1 MRVKVEGDD
10 IEGAGTSVVTVL
22 RELGPRWWG
31 WGSRMMIFRE
41 LVPRWWL
48 YKGNWDLGG
57 DYIKGTGTSVV
68 RVRVE
73 GDGIDGD
80 DFVINELEIRTQ
92 RVSNFLFQSFW
103 ESVDSFIDF
112 LFTWISIGSQVTNH
126 ISRQMDCRFRFSTL
140 NYSGVHVFCLLTLH
154 CSIFFILSKCCN
166 PIG

>member
-1 MRVKVEGDD
+1 VVRVRVEGDV
-10 IEGAGTSVVTVL
+10 IEGARTSL
-22 RELGPRWWG
+22 
-31 WGSRMMIFRE
+31 
-41 LVPRWWL
+41 
-48 YKGNWDLGG
+48 
-57 DYIKGTGTSVV
+57 V

-112 LFTWISIGSQVTNH
+112 LFTWISIGSRVTNH
-126 ISRQMDCRFRFSTL
+126 ISRQLDSRFRFSTL

-166 PIG
+166 PIGQLYRCACSKESIDFFLEKSGCRPSPKCGEYFWKVWLHLHVRFLNA

>member
-1 MRVKVEGDD
+1 MKYICIVKPFDTQRFEFFHQKQKQ
-10 IEGAGTSVVTVL
+10 TNSSQ
-22 RELGPRWWG
+22 R
-31 WGSRMMIFRE
+31 
-41 LVPRWWL
+41 
-48 YKGNWDLGG
+48 
-57 DYIKGTGTSVV
+57 V

-80 DFVINELEIRTQ
+80 DFAINELEIRTQ

-103 ESVDSFIDF
+103 KSVDRFIDF

-166 PIG
+166 PIGQLYRYACSKESIDFFGKKWMSTFP